1 MLHVWSQGAHGN
13 EYPIQTLLFD
23 YRKAC
28 NLIDRGILVR
38 HLCLLDFPV
47 SIINWIIDFL
57 SQRSQRI
64 ILSEGCVSGWGEVLS
79 GVPKGTKLGSW
90 LFLIMINDLALNN
103 TFLWKYLDY
112 TTGSEFIGKEEK
124 RNAQAIA
131 DDVKDWSCRNK
142 V

>member
-1 MLHVWSQGAHGN
+1 
-13 EYPIQTLLFD
+13 
-23 YRKAC
+23 
-28 NLIDRGILVR
+28 
-38 HLCLLDFPV
+38 
-47 SIINWIIDFL
+47 
-57 SQRSQRI
+57 
-64 ILSEGCVSGWGEVLS
+64 
-79 GVPKGTKLGSW
+79 
-90 LFLIMINDLALNN
+90 MINDLALNN